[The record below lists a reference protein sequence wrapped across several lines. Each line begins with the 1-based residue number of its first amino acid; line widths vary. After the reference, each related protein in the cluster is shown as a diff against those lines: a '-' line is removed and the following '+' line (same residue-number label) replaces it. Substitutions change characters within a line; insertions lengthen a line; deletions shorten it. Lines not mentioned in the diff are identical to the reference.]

1 MNKRFECEKGSRIII
16 DNETKLHYIMT
27 LDWECRLIT
36 KLLNKFV
43 EENEQLK
50 QKIISLDDSRYSYKQ
65 DWKQASMDC
74 DVYKDEINSLKDENK
89 GLIEEKEQL
98 QKKINNLVN
107 MTARVQ
113 YRADQRK
120 EENEHLKK
128 QLDYIQN
135 IINTHIKHQ
144 KTELGQ
150 KALQEI
156 IKDYNEWLI
165 GHKGE

>member
-1 MNKRFECEKGSRIII
+1 MTEKRFIEPNK
-16 DNETKLHYIMT
+16 
-27 LDWECRLIT
+27 ECRVIRNIKTGETATYYDTEDGLMFL
-36 KLLNKFV
+36 KWLNNLS
-43 EENEQLK
+43 EENEQL
-50 QKIISLDDSRYSYKQ
+50 
-65 DWKQASMDC
+65 
-74 DVYKDEINSLKDENK
+74 
-89 GLIEEKEQL
+89 
-98 QKKINNLVN
+98 QKKNDNLVN

-120 EENEHLKK
+120 EENEQLKK

-135 IINTHIKHQ
+135 SINTHIKHQ

-150 KALQEI
+150 KALKEI